1 MIAEGKSGS
10 NGNTKVT
17 DGSGLNF
24 YLFWLCRNHAIQSK
38 LCRSIIP
45 MIY

>member
-24 YLFWLCRNHAIQSK
+24 YLFY
-38 LCRSIIP
+38 
-45 MIY
+45 IYINTSWY